1 MDIARKL
8 NLLELLKKKSFFL
21 LGPRGTGKTTLI
33 RQQLSGQATLIDLL
47 QGDIALRLAARPEG
61 LEEIVPSVANP
72 ANPSLIV
79 IDEIQKLPHLLDQ
92 VHRLIETKKVRFLLT
107 GSSARKLKA
116 RGTNLLAGRAWMA
129 HLFSLSWSEIPHFD
143 LDRYLLY
150 GGLPS
155 VYLSD
160 APHEELKAYVHTYL
174 YEEIRGE
181 ALVRKIPAFS
191 RFLEV
196 AALSNG
202 KLLNFTSLGSDSQVS
217 PSTIREYYSL
227 LEDTLVGTLL
237 KPWTKSRKRKAIQTA
252 KFSFFDIGVAHALA
266 GTKSLDRNSDLYGD
280 AFEQFI
286 GMELTACLS
295 YQRSDDGLTFWR
307 SVNRQEVDY
316 LIGDHTAIEVK
327 ATRRVSPRDL
337 QGLKALA
344 EEKIFKKMLLV
355 SQDPIAA
362 VRDNVSC
369 LHWKEFLKKLWNG
382 EIGAS

>member
-1 MDIARKL
+1 MDIKRQL
-8 NLLELLKKKSFFL
+8 NLPELLKKKSFFL

-33 RQQLSGQATLIDLL
+33 RQQLSGRATLIDLL
-47 QGDIALRLAARPEG
+47 RGDVALRLASRPEE
-61 LEEIVPSVANP
+61 LEEIIAASRLV
-72 ANPSLIV
+72 V
-79 IDEIQKLPHLLDQ
+79 IDEIQKLPHLLDE

-116 RGTNLLAGRAWMA
+116 RGTNLLAGRAWRA
-129 HLFSLSWSEIPHFD
+129 HLFPLSWSEIPHFD

-160 APHEELKAYVHTYL
+160 DPHEELKAYVQTYL

-202 KLLNFTSLGSDSQVS
+202 ELLNFTSLGSDSQVS
-217 PSTIREYYSL
+217 PSTVREYYSL
-227 LEDTLVGTLL
+227 LEDTLIGTLL
-237 KPWTKSRKRKAIQTA
+237 KPWTKSKQRKAIQTA
-252 KFSFFDIGVAHALA
+252 KFIFFDVGVANSLA
-266 GTKSLDRNSDLYGD
+266 GTKTLDRHSNLYGN

-286 GMELTACLS
+286 GMELKSYLS
-295 YQRSDDGLTFWR
+295 YQRSDDELTFWR

-316 LIGDHTAIEVK
+316 LVGDHTAIEVK
-327 ATRRVSPRDL
+327 ATRRVTEKHL
-337 QGLKALA
+337 HGLRAIS
-344 EEKIFKKMLLV
+344 EEQILKKLILI
-355 SQDPIAA
+355 SQDPIATVKGKIA
-362 VRDNVSC
+362 C
-369 LHWKEFLKKLWNG
+369 LHWEEFLKKLWDG
-382 EIGAS
+382 KICG